1 MLVGWELFG
10 GRSKNYAGRN
20 LEANEREKLMVNS
33 NAGYAVALVAAL
45 SLAGCEST
53 PDGGF
58 GGMSRGQTIGTA
70 GGAVA
75 GGLAGYALSGGAVGA
90 LIGAA
95 AGGLIGNRLGN
106 WLEGDSQ
113 QAAAQAAARAA
124 ESGERVTWRKTG
136 ATFQTAQEGWA
147 SPAAAAYTTAD
158 GRTCRAIRQS
168 ATQAGETRED
178 IVTLCKGASG
188 WVPA

>member
-1 MLVGWELFG
+1 MAM
-10 GRSKNYAGRN
+10 GRMHIA
-20 LEANEREKLMVNS
+20 
-33 NAGYAVALVAAL
+33 AVCVAAL
-45 SLAGCEST
+45 TLAACDTS
-53 PDGGF
+53 GGGV
-58 GGMSRGQTIGTA
+58 GGMSRGETIGTA

-75 GGLAGYALSGGAVGA
+75 GGLAGYALSHSAVGA
-90 LIGAA
+90 VIGAA

-113 QAAAQAAARAA
+113 QAAAQAAARSA

-136 ATFQTAQEGWA
+136 TTFQTVQQGWA
-147 SPAAAAYTTAD
+147 EPTGAVYKAAD
-158 GRTCRAIRQS
+158 GRTCRPIRQS

-178 IVTLCKGASG
+178 TVTLCKGTAG

>member
-1 MLVGWELFG
+1 MIS
-10 GRSKNYAGRN
+10 SK
-20 LEANEREKLMVNS
+20 
-33 NAGYAVALVAAL
+33 AGYAVALVAAL
-45 SLAGCEST
+45 SLSACEST
-53 PDGGF
+53 DGGI

-75 GGLAGYALSGGAVGA
+75 GGLGGYALSGGAVGA

-113 QAAAQAAARAA
+113 QAAAHAAARAA
-124 ESGERVTWRKTG
+124 ESGERVTWQKTG

-147 SPAAAAYTTAD
+147 SPAGAAYNTPD
-158 GRTCRAIRQS
+158 GRTCRVIRQS
-168 ATQAGETRED
+168 ATQGGETRED
-178 IVTLCKGASG
+178 TVTLCKGASG
-188 WVPA
+188 WIPA